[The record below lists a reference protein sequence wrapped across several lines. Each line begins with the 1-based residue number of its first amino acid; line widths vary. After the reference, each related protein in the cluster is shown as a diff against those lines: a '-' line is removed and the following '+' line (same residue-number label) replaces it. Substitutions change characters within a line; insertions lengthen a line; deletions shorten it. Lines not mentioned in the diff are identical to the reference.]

1 MAVRRRVTVERG
13 TLRFAAAHFATFE
26 GQCEPLH
33 GHNYEVIVEVEGDLT
48 EDSWVIDFAKLKN
61 LTRALCEELDHK
73 FILQRDS
80 KVLEIEEDEARWM
93 VRFGERGWV
102 FPKSDVV
109 ALPIDNATAERLA
122 EWFAGRLK
130 EALRAEGATNITA
143 ITVGI
148 EEAPG
153 QTGWYG
159 DSLQQQV
166 ELGSQESG

>member
-1 MAVRRRVTVERG
+1 MGVRRRVTVERG
-13 TLRFAAAHFATFE
+13 TLRFAAAHLTTFE

-48 EDSWVIDFAKLKN
+48 EDSWVIDFTKLKT
-61 LTRALCEELDHK
+61 LARALCEELDHR
-73 FILQRDS
+73 FILQRHS
-80 KVLEIEEDEARWM
+80 RVLEIDEEEAGWK
-93 VRFGERGWV
+93 VRFGERLWV

-109 ALPIDNATAERLA
+109 ALPIDNTTAERLA

-130 EALRAEGATNITA
+130 EALRAEGAANVSA

-153 QTGWYG
+153 QVGWYG
-159 DSLQQQV
+159 
-166 ELGSQESG
+166 EGEIA